1 MHEIGKNLKELRVNK
16 GISIRELGQLIGIS
30 HNTLASYE
38 RYDIVPTI
46 LNAVKICEFFK
57 VPVEFL
63 VNGKLAIT
71 DFNDGQLLKLF
82 KMVDSYKEEDKELAK
97 QFLKKLVKN
106 VEQRGELEE
115 EVKIPKKKKK

>member
-1 MHEIGKNLKELRVNK
+1 MHEIGKNLKELRVKK

-106 VEQRGELEE
+106 VEQRGELED